1 MSLLEELLKACFIGT
16 GSIGALLG
24 ILCSF
29 LLAKA
34 IDVQPSLLYAII
46 GGTLGA
52 VFSCSLG
59 LLVGVLLLMKMLR

>member
-1 MSLLEELLKACFIGT
+1 MPLLEELLKACFIGT

-24 ILCSF
+24 ILCAF
-29 LLAKA
+29 LLTRA

-52 VFSCSLG
+52 LFSCSLG
-59 LLVGVLLLMKMLR
+59 LLVCVLLLMKMLR